1 MSALRRSGK
10 SRRQRSALSLLGQT
24 LGLSVLLPLTLLQ
37 LTLLSIIG
45 ILLLPIALFLKIYR
59 RHLARQIEREIKNI
73 EAVVSEAG
81 EQIQHL
87 DDVDRVVLKA
97 RMTIVKLKGKPD

>member
-10 SRRQRSALSLLGQT
+10 GRRQRSALSLLGQT

-45 ILLLPIALFLKIYR
+45 IQLLPIALFLKSYR

-87 DDVDRVVLKA
+87 DDVDRAVLKA